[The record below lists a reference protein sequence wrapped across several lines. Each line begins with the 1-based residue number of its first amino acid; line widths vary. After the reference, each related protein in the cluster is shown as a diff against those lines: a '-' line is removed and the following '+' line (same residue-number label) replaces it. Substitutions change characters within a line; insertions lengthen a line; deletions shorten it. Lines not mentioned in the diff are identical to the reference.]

1 VPTTQ
6 GQTQGIEKM
15 KPSQKDRC
23 PRAAA
28 RDFLVGL
35 AVFLTVFT
43 LAMLDSRAS
52 RSAPAPDFK
61 PVSLVRIDTI
71 PSVNISPRTDNQEM
85 LRRNGDA
92 YSLRSPQ
99 VVTPRYALKPQ
110 LQPVKYGEPAGVS
123 GPQTKFSNLQKLASL
138 QERKYSVQL
147 ANEDLP
153 RSLSADRIKDA
164 GEVEPYLK
172 GLVPAPE
179 DIVEPAEKSS
189 KLAMNGRKTRAN
201 SRSGPGTL
209 DASGRSW
216 ILTVMA
222 LIFAVMTTLTL
233 GLWRHLR
240 HAVAPRKTGRRV

>member
-1 VPTTQ
+1 
-6 GQTQGIEKM
+6 M
-15 KPSQKDRC
+15 KPSLKDRC
-23 PRAAA
+23 ARAAA

-52 RSAPAPDFK
+52 RSAPAVDFK
-61 PVSLVRIDTI
+61 PVSFVQIDTI
-71 PSVNISPRTDNQEM
+71 SPVNISPRTDKQEM
-85 LRRNGDA
+85 LRRNGET

-99 VVTPRYALKPQ
+99 VVAPRYAFKPQ

-123 GPQTKFSNLQKLASL
+123 GPQTKLSNQLKLASL
-138 QERKYSVQL
+138 QGRRYSVQL

-153 RSLSADRIKDA
+153 RSHSADWIKDA
-164 GEVEPYLK
+164 SEVEPYLK
-172 GLVPAPE
+172 GFVPAPE
-179 DIVEPAEKSS
+179 DIAEPVEKSS
-189 KLAMNGRKTRAN
+189 KLTMNGRKTRAN
-201 SRSGPGTL
+201 SRTGPGTL

-222 LIFAVMTTLTL
+222 FIFAVMTTLTL